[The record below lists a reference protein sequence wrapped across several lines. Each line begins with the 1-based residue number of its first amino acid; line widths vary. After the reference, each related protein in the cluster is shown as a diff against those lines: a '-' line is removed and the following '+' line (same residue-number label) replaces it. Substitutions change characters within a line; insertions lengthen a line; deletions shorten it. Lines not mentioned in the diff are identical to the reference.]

1 MTLIE
6 KLVKNHHPAVKHRAR
21 MEASIVLR
29 LLETLIAAGYSLA
42 VDDGDGAAVSGTV
55 ETMAKIIFNVDTAL
69 VEVCEGR
76 KWLGTVSL
84 VLGNDGY
91 DVIADYTTTLETALQ
106 NVNDYADRLAEG
118 GPLEEN

>member
-91 DVIADYTTTLETALQ
+91 DVIADYTTTLETALR

-118 GPLEEN
+118 GPLED

>member
-6 KLVKNHHPAVKHRAR
+6 KLVKNHHPAVKARGR

-42 VDDGDGAAVSGTV
+42 VDDGDGDAQAGTV
-55 ETMAKIIFNVDTAL
+55 EKLAEIVFSVDSAL
-69 VEVCEGR
+69 VEVSEGR

-91 DVIADYTTTLETALQ
+91 DVIADYHTTLESALR

-118 GPLEEN
+118 GPLED

>member
-6 KLVKNHHPAVKHRAR
+6 HLVKNHHPAIKARAR

-42 VDDGDGAAVSGTV
+42 VDDGDGDAQSGTV
-55 ETMAKIIFNVDTAL
+55 EKLAGVIFSVDTAL
-69 VEVCEGR
+69 VEVCHGR

-91 DVIADYTTTLETALQ
+91 DVIADYHTNLETALR

-118 GPLEEN
+118 GPLED

>member
-6 KLVKNHHPAVKHRAR
+6 QLVKNHHPEVKARGR

-29 LLETLIAAGYSLA
+29 LLETLIAAGYSVS
-42 VDDGDGAAVSGTV
+42 VDDGDGDAQSGTV
-55 ETMAKIIFNVDTAL
+55 EKLAGVIFNVDTAL
-69 VEVCEGR
+69 VEVSKGR

-91 DVIADYTTTLETALQ
+91 DVIADYHTALEEAIKPA
-106 NVNDYADRLAEG
+106 NDYAERLAEG

>member
-6 KLVKNHHPAVKHRAR
+6 KLVKNHHPAVKARGR

-29 LLETLIAAGYSLA
+29 LLETLIAAGYSVS

-69 VEVCEGR
+69 VEVSEGR

-91 DVIADYTTTLETALQ
+91 DVIADYHTNLEPALR

-118 GPLEEN
+118 GRLED